1 MAPLAV
7 YAFDWSSIPG
17 ALPFLF
23 PPLEQGIQHALTL
36 IGR

>member
-1 MAPLAV
+1 LLVGLVMLLV
-7 YAFDWSSIPG
+7 

-23 PPLEQGIQHALTL
+23 PPLEQAIEHALTL